1 MLKIQDGVVE
11 SKVEKT
17 DYNILE
23 DTLARRTYDESGDYS
38 VKAFDIDIR
47 EHYFADGDAKYGRG
61 IYRADTDSG
70 VTYYEAQ
77 YSADELKTRLV
88 VGMGAGKVYVKG
100 YGINTVAT
108 QYVTIDKA
116 RDFDSANNTT
126 TNAIIG
132 NFIQVTNILVHQIL
146 DL

>member
-23 DTLARRTYDESGDYS
+23 DTLVRRTYDESGDYS

-77 YSADELKTRLV
+77 YSADESKARLA
-88 VGMGAGKVYVKG
+88 VGMGAGKGLCKRLRY
-100 YGINTVAT
+100 
-108 QYVTIDKA
+108 QYSCNSICNDRQSK
-116 RDFDSANNTT
+116 RFR
-126 TNAIIG
+126 
-132 NFIQVTNILVHQIL
+132 
-146 DL
+146 